1 MHIACL
7 SLGVGEGDMVW
18 TSPISFVASSNC
30 ALYCNADVDFVDIN
44 PITYNLSVSALRKKL
59 KVAKRNGR
67 LPKVVIPVHL
77 SGQSCEMEKINS
89 LGKKYGFKIIED
101 ASHAIGSTYKGNPVG
116 NCQYSDITVFSFH
129 LLKLLQLAKAEC
141 A

>member
-44 PITYNLSVSALRKKL
+44 PITYNLSVSALEKKL

-101 ASHAIGSTYKGNPVG
+101 ASHAIGSTAKG
-116 NCQYSDITVFSFH
+116 ILLETVNTVT
-129 LLKLLQLAKAEC
+129 
-141 A
+141 